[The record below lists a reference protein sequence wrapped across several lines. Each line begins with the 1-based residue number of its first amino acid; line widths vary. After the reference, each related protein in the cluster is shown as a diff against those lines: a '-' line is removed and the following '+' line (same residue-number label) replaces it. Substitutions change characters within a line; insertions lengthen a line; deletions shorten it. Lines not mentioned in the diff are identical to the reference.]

1 MMLNS
6 DLYGGLIMLAFAG
19 MFWLQMGD
27 FTKFGLMFPRVIIA
41 LLAFLG
47 VVMIVKAKV
56 KPQYM
61 KRFFKDINKYMA
73 ATMIW
78 SLIWVLSAS
87 YVGFFVAS
95 VVSMWAIQWMLSS
108 ERNLKISAISLAVAI
123 GSVFVIYYVFTKYLY
138 IFFPEGF
145 LF

>member
-27 FTKFGLMFPRVIIA
+27 FTKFGLMFPKVIIA

-61 KRFFKDINKYMA
+61 KPFLKDINKYMA
-73 ATMIW
+73 TTMIW
-78 SLIWVLSAS
+78 SLLWVLSAS

-95 VVSMWAIQWMLSS
+95 VVSMWAIQWFLSS

-123 GSVFVIYYVFTKYLY
+123 GCVFVIYYVFTKYLY

>member
-1 MMLNS
+1 
-6 DLYGGLIMLAFAG
+6 
-19 MFWLQMGD
+19 
-27 FTKFGLMFPRVIIA
+27 
-41 LLAFLG
+41 
-47 VVMIVKAKV
+47 
-56 KPQYM
+56 
-61 KRFFKDINKYMA
+61 MA

-78 SLIWVLSAS
+78 SFLWVLSAS

-95 VVSMWAIQWMLSS
+95 VVSMWAIQWFLSS

>member
-1 MMLNS
+1 
-6 DLYGGLIMLAFAG
+6 

-27 FTKFGLMFPRVIIA
+27 FTKFGLMFPKVIIA

-56 KPQYM
+56 KPQYV
-61 KRFFKDINKYMA
+61 KSFLKDINKYMA

-78 SLIWVLSAS
+78 SLVWVLSAT

-95 VVSMWAIQWMLSS
+95 VVSMWAIQWSLSS
-108 ERNLKISAISLAVAI
+108 ERNLRISAISLAVAI

>member
-27 FTKFGLMFPRVIIA
+27 FTKFGLMFPKVIIA

-56 KPQYM
+56 KPQYV
-61 KRFFKDINKYMA
+61 KSFLKDINKYMA

-78 SLIWVLSAS
+78 SLVWVLSAT
-87 YVGFFVAS
+87 YVRFFVAS
-95 VVSMWAIQWMLSS
+95 VVSMWAIQWSLSS
-108 ERNLKISAISLAVAI
+108 ERNLRISAISLAVAI

>member
-6 DLYGGLIMLAFAG
+6 DLYGGLIMLTFAG

-56 KPQYM
+56 KPQYV
-61 KRFFKDINKYMA
+61 KSFLKDINKYMA

-78 SLIWVLSAS
+78 SLVWVLSAT

-95 VVSMWAIQWMLSS
+95 VVSMWAIQWSLSS
-108 ERNLKISAISLAVAI
+108 ERNLRISAISLAVAI

>member
-6 DLYGGLIMLAFAG
+6 DLYGGLIMLTFAG

-56 KPQYM
+56 KPQYV
-61 KRFFKDINKYMA
+61 KSFLKDINKYMA

-78 SLIWVLSAS
+78 SLVWVLSAS

-95 VVSMWAIQWMLSS
+95 VVSMWAIQWFLSS
-108 ERNLKISAISLAVAI
+108 ERNFKISAISLAVAI